1 MINCFPWANTTYQLI
16 SNFRAPGI
24 GIVCAHF
31 VYETKNRK
39 KKHMEKQ
46 SNVLCLGLN
55 KIASVSF
62 YLLLL

>member
-24 GIVCAHF
+24 DIVCAHF

-39 KKHMEKQ
+39 KTHGKR
-46 SNVLCLGLN
+46 N
-55 KIASVSF
+55 KALSYI
-62 YLLLL
+62 